1 MTIPAPATGIAAE
14 HRLRLLP
21 GAADAALAI
30 TTPPRRF
37 RSANRLTVQVR
48 QIHSDDSHL
57 LADIF
62 ARLSPSSRI
71 SRFLVPK
78 WRLTAA
84 ELRYFTDIDHHDHE
98 AVIALTRLRAEPVG
112 VARFVRDLDDPTS
125 AEVAVEVVDAWQG
138 RGVGSLLGRHLAA
151 RARAEG
157 VAQFTALMSADN
169 TRSQRLLGKLGAL
182 TVVARDGATV
192 EYRVAL
198 PRRASAPPPG
208 SVTPCAA
215 MGCA

>member
-1 MTIPAPATGIAAE
+1 MAIPSPAAGIAAE

-21 GAADAALAI
+21 GASDAALAI

-37 RSANRLTVQVR
+37 PSANLLTVQAR
-48 QIHSDDSHL
+48 QIHSGDSSL

-62 ARLSPSSRI
+62 ARLSPASRL

-78 WRLTAA
+78 LRLTDS
-84 ELRYFTDIDHHDHE
+84 ELRYLTDIDHHDHE
-98 AVIALTRLRAEPVG
+98 AVIALTRMRAEPIG
-112 VARFVRDLDDPTS
+112 VARFVRDRDDPTS
-125 AEVAVEVVDAWQG
+125 AEVAVEVVDEWQG

-169 TRSQRLLGKLGAL
+169 TRSQRLLSKLGTL

-192 EYRVAL
+192 EFRVAL
-198 PRRASAPPPG
+198 PGQASAALLG
-208 SVTPCAA
+208 TGTPCAA